1 LGEVPDRSIGN
12 TCSFPSFGCTNR
24 PERGTT
30 GGMRFRGGLI
40 IGFAIGYYLGSK
52 AGRERY
58 EQIRRW
64 LEDARQSVP
73 VEKAQAAVEL
83 GLERIRQQTESV
95 TGASPNGPGASS

>member
-1 LGEVPDRSIGN
+1 
-12 TCSFPSFGCTNR
+12 
-24 PERGTT
+24 
-30 GGMRFRGGLI
+30 MRFRAGLVA
-40 IGFAIGYYLGSK
+40 GFAIGYYLGSK

-64 LEDARQSVP
+64 LEDARQSGP

>member
-1 LGEVPDRSIGN
+1 
-12 TCSFPSFGCTNR
+12 
-24 PERGTT
+24 
-30 GGMRFRGGLI
+30 MRFRL
-40 IGFAIGYYLGSK
+40 GFLVGSAIGYYFGSK

-64 LEDARQSVP
+64 LEDARQSGP

-83 GLERIRQQTESV
+83 GLERIRQQTEAV

>member
-1 LGEVPDRSIGN
+1 MYVRIGTGY
-12 TCSFPSFGCTNR
+12 TCC
-24 PERGTT
+24 
-30 GGMRFRGGLI
+30 MRFRVGLLA
-40 IGFAIGYYLGSK
+40 GFAAGYYLGSK

-64 LEDARQSVP
+64 IDDARQSRP

-83 GLERIRQQTESV
+83 GLERVRQQSESV

>member
-1 LGEVPDRSIGN
+1 
-12 TCSFPSFGCTNR
+12 
-24 PERGTT
+24 
-30 GGMRFRGGLI
+30 MRFRVGLLA
-40 IGFAIGYYLGSK
+40 GFAIGYYLGSK

-64 LEDARQSVP
+64 LDDARQSGP

-83 GLERIRQQTESV
+83 GLERIRQQAESV

>member
-1 LGEVPDRSIGN
+1 M
-12 TCSFPSFGCTNR
+12 CTR
-24 PERGTT
+24 RRGRGTT
-30 GGMRFRGGLI
+30 PDMRFRLGVV
-40 IGFAIGYYLGSK
+40 IGFAVGYYFGAK

-64 LEDARQSVP
+64 LEDARQSAP

-83 GLERIRQQTESV
+83 GLERVRQQTEAV

>member
-1 LGEVPDRSIGN
+1 
-12 TCSFPSFGCTNR
+12 
-24 PERGTT
+24 
-30 GGMRFRGGLI
+30 MRFRLGFLL
-40 IGFAIGYYLGSK
+40 GFAVGYYFGSK

-64 LEDARQSVP
+64 LEDARQSGP

-83 GLERIRQQTESV
+83 GLERIRQQTEAV